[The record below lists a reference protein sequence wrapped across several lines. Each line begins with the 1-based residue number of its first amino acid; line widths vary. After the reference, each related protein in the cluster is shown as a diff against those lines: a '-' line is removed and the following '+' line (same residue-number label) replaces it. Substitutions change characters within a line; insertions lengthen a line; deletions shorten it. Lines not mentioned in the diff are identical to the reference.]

1 MTKISDSDST
11 REGSVNFT
19 TLADALR
26 HCSAE
31 LRAGRCAIVWPTDSA
46 GYRVAA
52 WSFENHLDQPDHA
65 TFAPTVPQGLEEM
78 PGKRQR
84 SLLGSWGVRRGQ

>member
-1 MTKISDSDST
+1 MNKVPDSNSA
-11 REGSVNFT
+11 REGSVKFT
-19 TLADALR
+19 TLDEALR

-31 LRAGRCAIVWPTDSA
+31 VKAGRCVIVWPTDSA

-52 WSFENHLDQPDHA
+52 WSFENDLGQPDHA

-78 PGKRQR
+78 PSRR
-84 SLLGSWGVRRGQ
+84 PRIRGSWGARRGQ